1 MVEKESNKTQEQTGK
16 DESRSLKSR
25 IIGAFAAVVFVA
37 CLMLLISVKVD
48 SFSANIQRESQVEAL
63 AQKAWATEIELPGL
77 ENFYKISENLY
88 RGAQPT
94 REGFGQLKELGI
106 KTIVNL
112 RSFHSDR
119 DVMAGRDFLYEHIY
133 MKAWHPEDKE
143 VIRFLEVITD
153 KSKQPV
159 FVHCQHGADRTG
171 TMCAVY
177 RMVIQGWGKDEAIE
191 EMTKGGFG
199 FHSIWW
205 NLENYLRKLDVAN
218 MRWMLFME
226 HLNRWD
232 EELLITFE

>member
-1 MVEKESNKTQEQTGK
+1 
-16 DESRSLKSR
+16 
-25 IIGAFAAVVFVA
+25 
-37 CLMLLISVKVD
+37 
-48 SFSANIQRESQVEAL
+48 VEAL